1 MTNPTASL
9 KTLPNG
15 GTHRCFACS
24 PLNPRGLHMTFFTDD
39 VSVFSRLT
47 LPEHLSGYTR
57 VVHGGI
63 VATLLDEVMGWAG
76 MYLLKKI
83 TMTKTL
89 SLSFHKSVYVGEP
102 LTVEGRILKTLSRRE
117 AMIEGRLT
125 DAAGDLCAQAEGR
138 FTLASPEAA
147 RRMGIV
153 SAEDLAGFFE
163 PLLETGR

>member
-1 MTNPTASL
+1 MTDPFASMR
-9 KTLPNG
+9 TLPNG

-24 PLNPRGLHMTFFTDD
+24 PLNPKGLRMTFFTDD

-47 LPEHLSGYTR
+47 LPEHLSGYTQ
-57 VVHGGI
+57 VAHGGI
-63 VATLLDEVMGWAG
+63 VATLLDEVMGWAS

-89 SLSFHKSVYVGEP
+89 NLTFHKSVYVGEP
-102 LTVEGRILKTLSRRE
+102 LMVEGRVLETLSRRE
-117 AMIEGRLT
+117 ALIEGRLT

-138 FTLASPEAA
+138 FTLASPAAA

-153 SAEDLAGFFE
+153 SPEDLAGFFE
-163 PLLETGR
+163 PLLEAGR